1 MRKMLFQHQFYR
13 SCIEKKDGIS
23 GSTFSNPYLWEAQL
37 FLCDQWHRLRAEW
50 ETRQVIQQVCNH
62 SFRWEESM
70 KNFLVSSF
78 ALSHLFGCRCSVMGT
93 CEYREGRGSP
103 SLEALGLETPG
114 SFFNIQEKIPSVA
127 SRTETTLSQCCSRI
141 YLISIPQTAWPGSES
156 HELVSAAFK

>member
-1 MRKMLFQHQFYR
+1 MLFQHQFYR

-114 SFFNIQEKIPSVA
+114 SFFQYPRENPICGLQDRDHFESVLQPYLPHQHSSSSMA
-127 SRTETTLSQCCSRI
+127 RI
-141 YLISIPQTAWPGSES
+141 RKP
-156 HELVSAAFK
+156 